1 MSTPPKKNLLG
12 QTSSG
17 KRKAN
22 VPSKP
27 QSVSVPGKKKTKV
40 TALGSRPGTVS
51 PETNYTKDN
60 PRQAAIKGG
69 QKYGLPYES
78 RAYKSGAEPA
88 DYAKKKDSYK
98 KPVTKKATSPASS
111 EKKSEESTASKR
123 EAMKPIKG
131 ISNIG
136 GALTRTLP
144 SDSISA
150 VKKPSVK
157 GVDTSKKT
165 YSAKD
170 QKIAAVMQ
178 KGKKKDGTMKASAQ
192 RKIQRI
198 RKSK

>member
-40 TALGSRPGTVS
+40 TALGKGPVS
-51 PETNYTKDN
+51 PQTDYTKDN

-69 QKYGLPYES
+69 QKYGLPYEG

-88 DYAKKKDSYK
+88 EYAKKKGSYK
-98 KPVTKKATSPASS
+98 KPVTKKATPPASS

-131 ISNIG
+131 ISNTG

-144 SDSISA
+144 SDSVDA

-170 QKIAAVMQ
+170 QKIAAAMQ